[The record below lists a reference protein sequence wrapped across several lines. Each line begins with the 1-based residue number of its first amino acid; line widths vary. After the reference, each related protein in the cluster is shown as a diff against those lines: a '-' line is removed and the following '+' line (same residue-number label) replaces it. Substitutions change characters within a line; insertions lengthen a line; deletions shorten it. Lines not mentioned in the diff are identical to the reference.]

1 MLNPHLHG
9 QWGRNR
15 VHASMQ
21 ERCGCGEGKV
31 ADPYRM
37 FAIIKLLSHGSGP
50 RAQAAGSSRGWL
62 EPYLLQ
68 NNLSEDGAADRD
80 ASTTGP
86 LQRQPEILQSRS
98 APPTLRHF
106 GSAALGNPPKPLALN
121 VFAPDIIYES
131 LTLNVFAHDVFQD
144 AVLRWSTVAASLG
157 CRSNG
162 QRLQHPPAAE
172 ATDTSPR
179 TNPKH

>member
-1 MLNPHLHG
+1 
-9 QWGRNR
+9 
-15 VHASMQ
+15 MQ

-131 LTLNVFAHDVFQD
+131 LTLNVFAHDVFSKMPFCD
-144 AVLRWSTVAASLG
+144 
-157 CRSNG
+157 G
-162 QRLQHPPAAE
+162 QRSQHPSDAE
-172 ATDTSPR
+172 ATVRGCSIPR
-179 TNPKH
+179 LQKQRTQAQEPTPNTKKAPQCNLKSCEP